1 MPSSCR
7 RTRLLNTLN
16 ARRLMV
22 AVKDHKAAADSF
34 KEHIQSLQGRDG
46 RATQSSKTRFDHLDL
61 VFNAKR
67 PLSMDTNEGH
77 F

>member
-1 MPSSCR
+1 
-7 RTRLLNTLN
+7 
-16 ARRLMV
+16 MV
-22 AVKDHKAAADSF
+22 DHKAAADSF
-34 KEHIQSLQGRDG
+34 KEHILSLQGRDG

-67 PLSMDTNEGH
+67 PLSMDSNEGH